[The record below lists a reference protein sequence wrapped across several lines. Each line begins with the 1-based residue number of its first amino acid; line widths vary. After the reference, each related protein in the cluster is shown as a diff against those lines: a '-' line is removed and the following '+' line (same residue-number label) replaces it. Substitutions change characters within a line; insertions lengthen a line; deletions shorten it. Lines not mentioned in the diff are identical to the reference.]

1 MGELSSSD
9 SLPSEQSSGGGRS
22 SSPTTPPSPST
33 PHASLDD
40 SGSSPNLDTASLQP
54 GEQEDDSY
62 PPSPTS
68 SALRFRSPN
77 AYSALPTQPPLPT
90 VVVPPS
96 ALLMSLKTRYRNYQA
111 LAFGLTFLS
120 YCMYHAGR
128 QPYSTAKS
136 ALAPNPNST
145 STTHEAAGYAPFNDG
160 AEGVSYLGALD
171 TTFLV
176 AYAVGMFIAGPLGDR
191 VNIRLFLGVGM
202 IGSGVFLGM
211 IGMYYYFGVHSVV
224 LWGITDFIAGIFQ
237 ATGWPGCVVVIT
249 RWFDRRYMGTVMGVW
264 NAHSS
269 VGNLLGKY
277 AGAGLQDALGWQ
289 WNYLGVALMIV
300 ASGVVML
307 LFLQPRPDAVFTEE
321 EIAQV
326 MADKEEE
333 HQAALARK
341 AGRAVG
347 GEYQDVDS
355 LSLSSPPPLEIDP
368 LASSSR
374 PLPSHPTAAMPPA
387 AEQYKPFPFM
397 KALLIP
403 GVLEF
408 SFALF
413 FSKLTTYALI
423 FWLPFYLT
431 RPPLNYSDLA
441 ATNIS
446 TAFDFGGIVGGVV
459 SGWWSDWNGKRG
471 WVSFL
476 MSMACIPA
484 VGVYIWLGGYGTGL
498 NVILLFIIGVMV
510 NGPYTLISSAV
521 CADLGNHPSL
531 KGNPLAMSTVT
542 GIIDGFGS
550 IGACLQGELVGWVS
564 DKYGWNSVFYALM
577 LFSLLCCLS
586 MGRVVKHELFGQG
599 GTATYGVL
607 KEEPEVAMAGDDEMK
622 VDSDEMDDRLTH
634 TTGSDYHTGK
644 AIQ

>member
-1 MGELSSSD
+1 M
-9 SLPSEQSSGGGRS
+9 
-22 SSPTTPPSPST
+22 T
-33 PHASLDD
+33 
-40 SGSSPNLDTASLQP
+40 
-54 GEQEDDSY
+54 
-62 PPSPTS
+62 
-68 SALRFRSPN
+68 
-77 AYSALPTQPPLPT
+77 
-90 VVVPPS
+90 
-96 ALLMSLKTRYRNYQA
+96 LKTRYRNYQIA
-111 LAFGLTFLS
+111 AFGLTFLS
-120 YCMYHAGR
+120 YVMYHAGR
-128 QPYSTAKS
+128 QPYSTTKS
-136 ALAPNPNST
+136 ALAPYTNST
-145 STTHEAAGYAPFNDG
+145 SPSNNAGGGYAPFNERDG
-160 AEGVSYLGALD
+160 LGYLGTLD
-171 TTFLV
+171 TVFLV
-176 AYAVGMFIAGPLGDR
+176 AYAVGMFVAGPLGDR
-191 VNIRLFLGVGM
+191 VNIRLFLGIGM
-202 IGSGVFLGM
+202 IGSGVFLGL
-211 IGMYYYFGVHSVV
+211 IGMYYYWGIHSVAI
-224 LWGITDFIAGIFQ
+224 WAITDFTAGIFQ
-237 ATGWPGCVVVIT
+237 ATGWPGCVVVMT

-277 AGAGLQDALGWQ
+277 AGAGLQDFFGWQ
-289 WNYLGVALMIV
+289 WNFLGVGLMIV
-300 ASGVVML
+300 ASGVIML
-307 LFLQPRPDAVFTEE
+307 VFLQPRPDAVFTEE

-333 HQAALARK
+333 HQANLARS
-341 AGRAVG
+341 AGRAVA

-368 LASSSR
+368 LASSTH
-374 PLPSHPTAAMPPA
+374 PLPAHPTIPA
-387 AEQYKPFPFM
+387 PIEHKPFPFL

-423 FWLPFYLT
+423 FWLPYYLT
-431 RPPLNYSDLA
+431 TLNYSDLA

-484 VGVYIWLGGYGTGL
+484 VGVYIWLGRYGTGI
-498 NVILLFIIGVMV
+498 NVILLFIVGVMV

-521 CADLGNHPSL
+521 CSDLGNHPSL

-564 DKYGWNSVFYALM
+564 SRYEWNSVFYLLM

-586 MGRVVKHELFGQG
+586 MVRVVKHELFGQG

-607 KEEPEVAMAGDDEMK
+607 KEEPEGLDTGGSGEREEMK
-622 VDSDEMDDRLTH
+622 DGEDVDDRLTR
-634 TTGSDYHTGK
+634 TSSGSEYQSGG
-644 AIQ
+644 IQ